1 MTDASPPPAA
11 RIVWLGLV
19 VAVAAYF
26 VVLLVVAAREG
37 SPVIDTR
44 ILGRV
49 LLGIATMQAL
59 AIVVLRRRWLV
70 PVPADGAAI
79 PYVLCWALAEA
90 IAVYGLVLGVLAHDV
105 SPARPFFV
113 ASVGLLL
120 WLRPRAEPRS

>member
-1 MTDASPPPAA
+1 LTDASPLPAA
-11 RIVWLGLV
+11 RIIWLGLV

-44 ILGRV
+44 ILGWV

-59 AIVVLRRRWLV
+59 AIVVLRRRSLA
-70 PVPADGAAI
+70 PDSAADATTQH
-79 PYVLCWALAEA
+79 VLCWTLAEA